1 MYLRTALPEILPQ
14 PFSNMY
20 HDYQLVN
27 EQNIDSNARL
37 EAIQGIS
44 KDCFSLL
51 LTIPLVILM
60 RVGYAYSTNKMA
72 GMIALGIFAI
82 SPASNMLVGA
92 AFFSLLSISGL
103 VNAVAKRS
111 FSHVG
116 EAVFAALVAGL
127 LSENYKRYE
136 NTILGTFERSLMHIP
151 TKISTMVMPNVIDDD
166 ANSSP
171 NVVSRMVNFCLS
183 FF

>member
-1 MYLRTALPEILPQ
+1 MHLRTALPEILPQ

-20 HDYQLVN
+20 HDYQILN
-27 EQNIDSNARL
+27 KKNMDRPTRL
-37 EAIQGIS
+37 EAIQRIS
-44 KDCFSLL
+44 KDCFNLL

-82 SPASNMLVGA
+82 SPASNILIGA

-111 FSHVG
+111 LSHIG

-127 LSENYKRYE
+127 LSENYQRYE
-136 NTILGTFERSLMHIP
+136 NTILGTFERSLMRIP
-151 TKISTMVMPNVIDDD
+151 VKISTMMMPNVEDG

-171 NVVSRMVNFCLS
+171 NVVSRMVNFCRS